1 MFCNPI
7 AKKCV
12 LASCTGKASIG
23 VAPKSGDRADW
34 NDTSRDG
41 TKNLL
46 NLATS
51 ADLKQN
57 IANLECGVLAVKRV
71 ADNKQLLDFYQEEN
85 R

>member
-1 MFCNPI
+1 MFCNLF

-34 NDTSRDG
+34 NDTSRNG
-41 TKNLL
+41 TGNTS
-46 NLATS
+46 NLANS

-57 IANLECGVLAVKRV
+57 IANKELGVLMVQRV
-71 ADNKQLLDFYQEEN
+71 VDYERSSNF
-85 R
+85 